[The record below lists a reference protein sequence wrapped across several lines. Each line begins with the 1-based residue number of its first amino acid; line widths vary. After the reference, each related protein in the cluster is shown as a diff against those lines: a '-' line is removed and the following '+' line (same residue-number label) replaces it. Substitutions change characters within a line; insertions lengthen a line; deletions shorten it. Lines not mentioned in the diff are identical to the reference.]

1 MVPFELD
8 GSIPEHQNIRIFRKC
23 VSGTSFSDQRLELD
37 PFHERGP
44 SVNHY
49 SPVMFQRNK

>member
-49 SPVMFQRNK
+49 SPVMFQRNE